1 MKINFL
7 SWYYRIGFSELFRIW
22 GNVLF
27 FIEWKFNIFG
37 LAATLFSPWKRDV
50 TFRDWIGFHPL
61 RAIDRFISNFFSR
74 IIGAVVRFAVMTVGT
89 VAFFLVF
96 FFGLINLLG
105 WFFLPVL
112 FGVALSLF
120 LEGFFLFSIL
130 LALFCSKV
138 LFFAALAYGKFR
150 YRVVET
156 SIEHRKKQKWFP
168 RALARIGFKQ
178 KNIPKKAFV
187 DNASFESWLLSSG
200 IKKELFEEAC
210 ALESRRFHFLLER
223 GKFWTKENL
232 AKSMPIGIGWTYAYT
247 PKIDRYALD
256 LTEGDPTEYQ
266 NIHFFGREE
275 EQEMLELVLERP
287 TQANALLV
295 SDPGIGKRTLIHSLA
310 RRIRE
315 NRTKR
320 SLFGTRVLVFEL
332 GRLLSDVAARNEN
345 PDAVVREL
353 LYEATLAGNII
364 LVIENLDTFLLPEN
378 GHSSFGA
385 VLSEA
390 LSFPALRIIG
400 TMNTSAYR
408 RFAKDGG
415 EILKHFE
422 TITIREPDEETTYE
436 ALVAKFESVER
447 RRVLFTFAAFRSIVD
462 LSKRYEW
469 DKAFPERAIDLA
481 EEVILFWKERS
492 SNDFIFPEDVERFV
506 SMKTGMPVGKI
517 EEGERET
524 LLNLEDTLRKRV
536 LGQEEAIRQVAE
548 AIRRGRTGLANEK
561 KPRGSFLFLGPTGV
575 GKTETAKALA
585 AAVFGDEERMIRL
598 DMSEF
603 QSPDSVARLI
613 GSPETGET
621 GRLADLAREHPYSIL
636 LLDEIEKAYPRALD
650 IFLQGLDEGFFT
662 DGAGKKV
669 NLRNMIVIATSN
681 AGASSIRNAI
691 VDGVLYDDMRKTIT
705 DEVIEKGVFRPE
717 FLNRFDAIVFFRP
730 LGDAEL
736 ADIIRNRLA
745 QFADKLKREKDI
757 EVSFED
763 GVMEAILAK
772 GYEPEFGARSINR
785 FVEDRIEDAV
795 VKKIL
800 SESIT
805 SGGVISI
812 RKEDI

>member
-22 GNVLF
+22 GNILF

-61 RAIDRFISNFFSR
+61 RAIDRLISNFFSR
-74 IIGAVVRFAVMTVGT
+74 IIGAIVRMTVMTVG
-89 VAFFLVF
+89 AISFFAVF
-96 FFGLINLLG
+96 FFGLVNLLG
-105 WFFLPVL
+105 WFLLPLL
-112 FGVALSLF
+112 FFCATFLF
-120 LEGFFLFSIL
+120 LEGFFLFSSL
-130 LALFCSKV
+130 LFLFCGKI
-138 LFFAALAYGKFR
+138 LFFAAVSYGKFR
-150 YRVVET
+150 YRELET
-156 SIEHRKKQKWFP
+156 SIMHRKKEKWFP
-168 RALARIGFKQ
+168 RALARIGIKP
-178 KNIPKKAFV
+178 KYIPKNALT
-187 DNASFESWLLSSG
+187 DNASFESWLASSG
-200 IKKELFEEAC
+200 IQRELFEEAC
-210 ALESRRFHFLLER
+210 VLESRRFHFLLER
-223 GKFWTKENL
+223 GKFWTRENL
-232 AKSMPIGIGWTYAYT
+232 AKSVPIGIGWTYAYT

-256 LTEGDPTEYQ
+256 LSEGDPTEYE

-275 EQEMLELVLERP
+275 EQDMLELLLERS

-315 NRTKR
+315 NRTRR
-320 SLFGTRVLVFEL
+320 SLFGKRVLVFEL
-332 GRLLSDVAARNEN
+332 GRVFSDAAARNED
-345 PDAVVREL
+345 PDALVREL

-400 TMNTSAYR
+400 TMDTAAYH

-436 ALVAKFESVER
+436 ALIAKFESVER

-469 DKAFPERAIDLA
+469 DKAFPERAIDFA
-481 EEVILFWKERS
+481 EEVILFWKEHS
-492 SNDFIFPEDVERFV
+492 SNDFIIPEDVERFV

-517 EEGERET
+517 EEEERET
-524 LLNLEDTLRKRV
+524 LLNLEDVLRERV

-548 AIRRGRTGLANEK
+548 AIRRGRAGLADEK

-585 AAVFGDEERMIRL
+585 AAVFDDEERMIRL

-603 QSPDSVARLI
+603 QSSDSVLRLI

-621 GRLADLAREHPYSIL
+621 GRLADLAREHSYSIL
-636 LLDEIEKAYPRALD
+636 LLDEIEKAYPQTLD

-662 DGAGKKV
+662 DGFGKKV

-681 AGASSIRNAI
+681 AGAASIRSAI
-691 VDGVLYDDMRKTIT
+691 LANVPYDEMRKSVVGEI
-705 DEVIEKGVFRPE
+705 IQKGTFRPE
-717 FLNRFDAIVFFRP
+717 FLNRFDAIIFFRP
-730 LGDAEL
+730 LDDVEL
-736 ADIIRNRLA
+736 ANIVRNRLV
-745 QFADKLKREKDI
+745 QFADKLKQRKDI
-757 EVSFED
+757 LVSFEE
-763 GVMEAILAK
+763 GVAETILAK

-785 FVEDRIEDAV
+785 FIEDRIEDVV

-800 SESIT
+800 AESVA
-805 SGGVISI
+805 SGGVIFI
-812 RKEDI
+812 RKSDI